1 MELGEAGAGSEGAGE
16 WGRTPARRGA
26 SARHTGR
33 SHPRLTG
40 SPLKAITSFAFHGS
54 HTGRIVLGRAE
65 KVGGSLMMKLTN
77 LGAPTITAT
86 RIKR

>member
-1 MELGEAGAGSEGAGE
+1 MKGTEGG
-16 WGRTPARRGA
+16 GRTPARRGA
-26 SARHTGR
+26 SAGHIGR
-33 SHPRLTG
+33 SHPRLTV
-40 SPLKAITSFAFHGS
+40 SPLEAIASFAFHGS